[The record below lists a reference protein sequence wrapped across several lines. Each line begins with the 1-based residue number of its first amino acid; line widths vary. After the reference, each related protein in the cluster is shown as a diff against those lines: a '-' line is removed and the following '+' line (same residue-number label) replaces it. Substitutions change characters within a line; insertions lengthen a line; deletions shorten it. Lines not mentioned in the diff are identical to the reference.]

1 MHVLFSAFWKNQTSL
16 DFCTHCFYS
25 WILLPARYSFEWAR
39 ANGRKK
45 VTLIHKANIMKVTDG
60 LFLEV
65 SGRVA
70 KDFPDI
76 KHEQMIIDNCCMQL
90 VSNPWQFDVMIL
102 TNL

>member
-1 MHVLFSAFWKNQTSL
+1 M
-16 DFCTHCFYS
+16 
-25 WILLPARYSFEWAR
+25 
-39 ANGRKK
+39 
-45 VTLIHKANIMKVTDG
+45 IHKANIMKVTDG